1 MGKKGGKKG
10 KAKRAKRASD
20 ASVKPFTGPASEA
33 EANWGEKAPLLD
45 GQSAGTRE
53 DWEKYFET
61 ATSADQRRA
70 MIKKSADACFSKHP
84 FARIYV
90 QPLTKTIDMFVEAGM
105 PVQPWLD
112 AKYPGS
118 RRHLSSDAA
127 TGLVAKEQEKVIF
140 TNGNNQAQGLAT
152 MRMRARRRY
161 RRLSSGRRG
170 LTAAPSGRDV
180 GLRM

>member
-90 QPLTKTIDMFVEAGM
+90 QPLTKTIDMFVEAERIA
-105 PVQPWLD
+105 L
-112 AKYPGS
+112 ALTK
-118 RRHLSSDAA
+118 LSTDKLAA
-127 TGLVAKEQEKVIF
+127 AEAAYGVFAAAEAGTQ
-140 TNGNNQAQGLAT
+140 
-152 MRMRARRRY
+152 RM
-161 RRLSSGRRG
+161 GFW
-170 LTAAPSGRDV
+170 V
-180 GLRM
+180 E